1 MRMSTSEKDKKQ
13 HRIFI
18 TTDSLPGKDVVE
30 FFNISNY
37 LSKGLFLFI
46 LASFCFFFQA
56 CFSTAMITSIAN
68 IALLQTFELVSL
80 F

>member
-18 TTDSLPGKDVVE
+18 TTDSLPEKDVVE

-37 LSKGLFLFI
+37 LSKGAFSFLFWHLFAFKKKKKKLHFI
-46 LASFCFFFQA
+46 CIPDTNL
-56 CFSTAMITSIAN
+56 MII
-68 IALLQTFELVSL
+68 IRVI
-80 F
+80 